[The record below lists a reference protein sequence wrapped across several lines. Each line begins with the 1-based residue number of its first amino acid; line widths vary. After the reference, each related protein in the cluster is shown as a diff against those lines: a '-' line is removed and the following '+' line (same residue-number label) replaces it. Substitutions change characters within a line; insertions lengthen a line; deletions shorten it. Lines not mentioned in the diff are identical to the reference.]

1 MTTKRT
7 VPVQILGQEY
17 RLRTDADE
25 DFVQRSA
32 TLVDETMRRIQG
44 RTGTVD
50 TRDLAVLTALN
61 LANRVM
67 DEAGAVSTLPDE
79 RLTTLIELVESTLE
93 EAGPDASAR

>member
-67 DEAGAVSTLPDE
+67 DEARAVSTLPDE

>member
-25 DFVQRSA
+25 DFVKRSA

-61 LANRVM
+61 LANRVVG
-67 DEAGAVSTLPDE
+67 EAGVVGALPDE
-79 RLTTLIELVESTLE
+79 RLTTLIDLVESALE
-93 EAGPDASAR
+93 DGGPDASAL